1 MEDQKYE
8 TVVGLEIHAELNTQ
22 SKLFCNCEVSFGEE
36 ANVHICPICSGMPG
50 ILPVLNK
57 RALEFAVRAA
67 LAMNCKITPFS
78 KFDRKN
84 YFYPDL
90 PKGYQISQKHL
101 PLGKDGYVDYE
112 FAGETKRVRIAQV
125 HLEEEA
131 AKLIHADV
139 TGDPSKSY
147 VDFNRAG
154 VPLLEIVSQPDL
166 RSPDEAIAY
175 WRTVKEILEYLEV
188 SDCNMEEGSFR
199 CDANISLR
207 LVGSKVFGTRTEL
220 KNKNSFQHVVTAL
233 EYEQK
238 RQARILDNGGEIE
251 QATLLYD
258 LNTGRTSPMR
268 SKEDSHE
275 YRYFPEPDL
284 VPVEVD
290 AERVEK
296 IQSTLPELP
305 AERRKRFVAEYDIP
319 AYDAQFLTATHQM
332 ADFFDETAQLS
343 GDAKASSNWIMS
355 DLSKLLNSEGV
366 EIQDS
371 RVTPVHISQLI
382 ELIKAGKI
390 SGKIAKSVLVDVF
403 KTDKAPNQVV
413 EEKGLSQISD
423 ASAIESIVDQVIAE
437 NPGSAQDYRNGK
449 KKALGFLVGQVMR
462 ATKGKA
468 NPQLVNQTL
477 RQRLEKQ

>member
-290 AERVEK
+290 AERVEQ

-319 AYDAQFLTATHQM
+319 AYDAQFLTVTHQM

-371 RVTPVHISQLI
+371 RVMPVHVSQLI

-403 KTDKAPNQVV
+403 KTGKAPTQIV

-449 KKALGFLVGQVMR
+449 KKAIGFLVGQVMR

>member
-139 TGDPSKSY
+139 TGDPNKSY

-290 AERVEK
+290 AEWVEQT
-296 IQSTLPELP
+296 QSTLPELP

-403 KTDKAPNQVV
+403 KMGKAPNQIV

-423 ASAIESIVDQVIAE
+423 ALAIESIVDQVIAE

-449 KKALGFLVGQVMR
+449 KKAIGFLVGQVMR

>member
-166 RSPDEAIAY
+166 RSPDEAITY

-290 AERVEK
+290 AEWVEQ

-449 KKALGFLVGQVMR
+449 KKAIGFLVGQVMR

>member
-1 MEDQKYE
+1 
-8 TVVGLEIHAELNTQ
+8 
-22 SKLFCNCEVSFGEE
+22 
-36 ANVHICPICSGMPG
+36 
-50 ILPVLNK
+50 
-57 RALEFAVRAA
+57 
-67 LAMNCKITPFS
+67 
-78 KFDRKN
+78 
-84 YFYPDL
+84 
-90 PKGYQISQKHL
+90 
-101 PLGKDGYVDYE
+101 
-112 FAGETKRVRIAQV
+112 
-125 HLEEEA
+125 
-131 AKLIHADV
+131 
-139 TGDPSKSY
+139 
-147 VDFNRAG
+147 
-154 VPLLEIVSQPDL
+154 
-166 RSPDEAIAY
+166 
-175 WRTVKEILEYLEV
+175 
-188 SDCNMEEGSFR
+188 
-199 CDANISLR
+199 
-207 LVGSKVFGTRTEL
+207 L

-238 RQARILDNGGEIE
+238 RQARVLNNGGEIE

-258 LNTGRTSPMR
+258 LDTGRTSPMR

-290 AERVEK
+290 AQWVEK
-296 IQSTLPELP
+296 TQSTLPELP
-305 AERRKRFVAEYDIP
+305 ADRRKRFVVEYDLP

-332 ADFFDETAQLS
+332 ADFFDKTARLS

-355 DLSKLLNSEGV
+355 DLSKLLNGEGI

-390 SGKIAKSVLVDVF
+390 NGKIAKSVLVDIF
-403 KTDKAPNQVV
+403 KTGRAPNQIV

-423 ASAIESIVDQVIAE
+423 ASVIESIVDQVIAE

-449 KKALGFLVGQVMR
+449 KKAIGFLVGQVMR

-477 RQRLEKQ
+477 QQRLEG